1 MFNSHFSETV
11 FLPERILN
19 ILRLGLSE
27 VLDESLLEKKE
38 WERRGEKKRKE
49 VMKERRNWQE
59 RETVSGIKILGYY

>member
-1 MFNSHFSETV
+1 MYHSTFSETV
-11 FLPERILN
+11 FLPERVLN
-19 ILRLGLSE
+19 IFLLGLSE
-27 VLDESLLEKKE
+27 VLDESLLEKE